1 MVKITDC
8 SKKEGTGSHSEVK
21 KNKQTNKTTELVNQV
36 TAVHHVISVILV
48 QYHILN

>member
-21 KNKQTNKTTELVNQV
+21 TNKQTTELVNQV